1 MMMNEIYWTKQNFRQ
16 RLQIKWIARVDI
28 LDLSTV
34 KPRFTV
40 PRFTGSL
47 DLPGLNSIPR
57 KQAFCVNQCKM
68 HPNIPRFSIYRA

>member
-47 DLPGLNSIPR
+47 DLPGPNSIPR
-57 KQAFCVNQCKM
+57 K
-68 HPNIPRFSIYRA
+68 